1 MMHGNYLQGGLAVKP
16 SSLEDKFPVRL
27 FYLQEDEV
35 RAFAKG
41 GIAKAALRTKAAGRY
56 GDSEIIHVNKD
67 ELEELKRMW
76 GEPTI
81 NPETG
86 QPEFFLKGLKKLL
99 KPLAP
104 FLPALAMMIPGFGP
118 LISGGL
124 TAMGVGAGT
133 AAALTPIVGKALVG
147 GVTGGITGGGKG
159 ALSGALSGAIG
170 GGAGSKLGAA
180 VLGPGVS
187 SRVSGA
193 LGNALLGGAASA
205 AGGGDPLTG
214 ALLTGG
220 GSYMLNKPGA
230 PAAGRSPGNA
240 ASAPDNRLQQAL
252 APQTVAGRS
261 PSDMALAV
269 GDGTQNFVPK
279 PSFFSSLQANLASE
293 LANKNNLVSAIPG
306 MSTAMDLEAKEGTSD
321 PLGND
326 PLSKLQPVFNTPLP
340 TPKGQFGNLSVR
352 QQAPMSY
359 DEMTRYGYGPERSF
373 FDSVPR
379 YAEGGALSVK
389 SRPKRAKRTQH
400 AVSGPG
406 TGRSDEIPA
415 VLSDGEYVMDAETVA
430 LLGDGSSKAGAKA
443 LDQFRVNVRK
453 HKGAKL
459 AKGRFSVNAKAPERY
474 LHGGRV

>member
-1 MMHGNYLQGGLAVKP
+1 MMQGSYSQGGLAVKH
-16 SSLEDKFPVRL
+16 SSLENKFPVRL

-35 RAFAKG
+35 QAFAKG

-124 TAMGVGAGT
+124 TAMGVGAST
-133 AAALTPIVGKALVG
+133 AAALTPMVGKALVG

-159 ALSGALSGAIG
+159 ALSGALTGAIG

-220 GSYMLNKPGA
+220 GSYMLNRPGS
-230 PAAGRSPGNA
+230 PTPGRSPT
-240 ASAPDNRLQQAL
+240 D
-252 APQTVAGRS
+252 VAVS
-261 PSDMALAV
+261 V
-269 GDGTQNFVPK
+269 GDGTPNFVPK
-279 PSFFSSLQANLASE
+279 TDILSRMQSE
-293 LANKNNLVSAIPG
+293 LGDKNNLVAAIPG

-352 QQAPMSY
+352 QQSPLSY

-373 FDSVPR
+373 FESVPR

-389 SRPKRAKRTQH
+389 SRPARTKRTQH
-400 AVSGPG
+400 AVNGPG

-459 AKGRFSVNAKAPERY
+459 AKGQFSVKAKAPERY
-474 LHGGRV
+474 MHGGRV

>member
-1 MMHGNYLQGGLAVKP
+1 MQGSYALGGSAVNP
-16 SSLEDKFPVRL
+16 GFSGEHALFPVRL
-27 FYLQEDEV
+27 FYLQDEDV
-35 RAFAKG
+35 QAFAKG
-41 GIAKAALRTKAAGRY
+41 GIAKAALRAKAAGRY
-56 GDSEIIHVNKD
+56 GDSELVHVNKD
-67 ELEELKRMW
+67 ELAELTRMW

-86 QPEFFLKGLKKLL
+86 QPEFFLKGLKKIL

-104 FLPALAMMIPGFGP
+104 FLPALAMMIPGVGP

-124 TAMGVGAGT
+124 TAMGVGAST

-159 ALSGALSGAIG
+159 ALSGALSGAIS
-170 GGAGSKLGAA
+170 GGAGGKLGAA

-230 PAAGRSPGNA
+230 AVPSRTA
-240 ASAPDNRLQQAL
+240 DDL
-252 APQTVAGRS
+252 AV
-261 PSDMALAV
+261 AV
-269 GDGTQNFVPK
+269 GDGAASYAPRAGIL
-279 PSFFSSLQANLASE
+279 SALQGE
-293 LANKNNLVSAIPG
+293 LANKNNLIGAIPG
-306 MSTAMDLEAKEGTSD
+306 MSASMDLAAKAGGVD

-326 PLSKLQPVFNTPLP
+326 PLSKLQPVFNTPMP
-340 TPKGQFGNLSVR
+340 APKGQFGNLAAR
-352 QQAPMSY
+352 QQTPLSY

-379 YAEGGALSVK
+379 YAEGGSLSVK
-389 SRPKRAKRTQH
+389 PKAKRTTH
-400 AVSGPG
+400 AVTGPG
-406 TGRSDEIPA
+406 TGRSDDIPA

-430 LLGDGSSKAGAKA
+430 LLGDGSSQAGAKA

-459 AKGRFSVNAKAPERY
+459 AKGQFSVKAKRPERY
-474 LHGGRV
+474 LRGGRA

>member
-1 MMHGNYLQGGLAVKP
+1 MMQGSYSQGGLAVKH

-35 RAFAKG
+35 QAFAKG

-230 PAAGRSPGNA
+230 PAAGRSSGSA
-240 ASAPDNRLQQAL
+240 APDNRLQQAL
-252 APQTVAGRS
+252 EPKTGVAPS
-261 PSDMALAV
+261 PGDMAGLTS
-269 GDGTQNFVPK
+269 TQQQGFTPK
-279 PSFFSSLQANLASE
+279 PSFFSSLQANLATE

-306 MSTAMDLEAKEGTSD
+306 MSTAMDLEAKAAGND
-321 PLGND
+321 VLGND

-352 QQAPMSY
+352 QQSPLSY

-373 FDSVPR
+373 FESVPR

-389 SRPKRAKRTQH
+389 SRPARTKRTQH
-400 AVSGPG
+400 AVNGPG

-459 AKGRFSVNAKAPERY
+459 AKGQFSVKAKAPERY
-474 LHGGRV
+474 MHGGRV

>member
-1 MMHGNYLQGGLAVKP
+1 MMQGSYSQGGLAVKH

-35 RAFAKG
+35 QAFAKG

-230 PAAGRSPGNA
+230 PTPGRSPTDA
-240 ASAPDNRLQQAL
+240 AVSI
-252 APQTVAGRS
+252 
-261 PSDMALAV
+261 
-269 GDGTQNFVPK
+269 GDGTPNFTPK
-279 PSFFSSLQANLASE
+279 TDILSRMQSE
-293 LANKNNLVSAIPG
+293 LGNKNNLVAAIPG
-306 MSTAMDLEAKEGTSD
+306 MSTAMDLEAKAAGSD
-321 PLGND
+321 VLGND

-352 QQAPMSY
+352 QQSPLSY

-389 SRPKRAKRTQH
+389 SRPARTKRTQH
-400 AVSGPG
+400 AVNGPG

-459 AKGRFSVNAKAPERY
+459 AKGQFSVKAKAPERY
-474 LHGGRV
+474 MHGGRV